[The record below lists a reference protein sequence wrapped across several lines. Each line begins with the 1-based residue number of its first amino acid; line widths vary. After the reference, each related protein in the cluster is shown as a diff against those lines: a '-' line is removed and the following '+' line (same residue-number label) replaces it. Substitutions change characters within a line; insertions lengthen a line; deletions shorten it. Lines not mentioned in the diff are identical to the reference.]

1 MKNHIYQKGEL
12 VFSQG
17 DESHSMFEIQS
28 GQIGIYANYKTP
40 KEKQLAVF
48 GEGETFG
55 EMGMIENAPRS
66 ATAIAL
72 ADQTEVQ
79 EINATEFSDYFEEK
93 PIDPKGQDT
102 DAATLYLLE
111 AEDKLK
117 MFFGTS
123 VRIKGTGKK
132 KKLEIDFSSNEELE
146 RIIGLISDKTRDMDN
161 ADKLAK
167 LRAYSTKGKFSV

>member
-17 DESHSMFEIQS
+17 EESHSMFEIQR

-93 PIDPKGQDT
+93 PVQVFLLVKQLSHRLRETTRNYEEACRTVSETITTEKKG
-102 DAATLYLLE
+102 E
-111 AEDKLK
+111 ERSGGLK
-117 MFFGTS
+117 
-123 VRIKGTGKK
+123 
-132 KKLEIDFSSNEELE
+132 N
-146 RIIGLISDKTRDMDN
+146 
-161 ADKLAK
+161 K
-167 LRAYSTKGKFSV
+167 LRFFADVYRGFVNGEKAD

>member
-17 DESHSMFEIQS
+17 EESHSMFEIQS

-48 GEGETFG
+48 GK
-55 EMGMIENAPRS
+55 GMIENAPRS

-93 PIDPKGQDT
+93 PVQVFLLVKQLSHRLRETTRNYEEACRAVSETITAEKKG
-102 DAATLYLLE
+102 E
-111 AEDKLK
+111 ERSGGLK
-117 MFFGTS
+117 
-123 VRIKGTGKK
+123 
-132 KKLEIDFSSNEELE
+132 N
-146 RIIGLISDKTRDMDN
+146 
-161 ADKLAK
+161 K
-167 LRAYSTKGKFSV
+167 LRFFADVYRGFVNGEKAD

>member
-66 ATAIAL
+66 ATSPGN
-72 ADQTEVQ
+72 Q
-79 EINATEFSDYFEEK
+79 
-93 PIDPKGQDT
+93 
-102 DAATLYLLE
+102 
-111 AEDKLK
+111 
-117 MFFGTS
+117 
-123 VRIKGTGKK
+123 
-132 KKLEIDFSSNEELE
+132 
-146 RIIGLISDKTRDMDN
+146 RD
-161 ADKLAK
+161 
-167 LRAYSTKGKFSV
+167 GVF